1 MARPSL
7 SRPRSPKPSPGF
19 YTVPGL
25 RFPISFGRGLFVDRC
40 GRKAVLLLSLRPMRT
55 SPCFAYSVH
64 KIGKGS
70 LGPPSDLTRVFSL
83 AALLSPIL
91 QRALAATALNVLL
104 GAQAPSAAD
113 LGGWTGLF
121 STFALVLLIP
131 GIGGTWEEPGWRG
144 FALPRLQAGR
154 SALVASLIL
163 GAVWALWHL
172 PLLAKGQMG
181 GWDIVIIM
189 AWTLVLTWV
198 YNGTGGSV
206 LIVMLFHAMFT
217 TVSGSFISP
226 LAFSGADSVR
236 QSWLLAAVW
245 CAVAVAVV
253 MWAGPKHL
261 SRKLHKQ
268 EEEGGAEEPGTAT
281 PSGAVKPVPACTKG
295 RPATACGRRGW
306 YESAVG
312 WDAARGTDRRSSPLF

>member
-1 MARPSL
+1 MSYLVSL
-7 SRPRSPKPSPGF
+7 IRRHP
-19 YTVPGL
+19 L
-25 RFPISFGRGLFVDRC
+25 ISFFVLAYALSWWSWILYAFGL
-40 GRKAVLLLSLRPMRT
+40 
-55 SPCFAYSVH
+55 SPAPIASF
-64 KIGKGS
+64 
-70 LGPPSDLTRVFSL
+70 GPFL
-83 AALLSPIL
+83 AALVVLAITQGKSGIGGLLRRMVRWRVGIRWYAVALLLPVGI
-91 QRALAATALNVLL
+91 ALAATALNVLL

-121 STFALVLLIP
+121 STFALVLLVP
-131 GIGGTWEEPGWRG
+131 GAGGTWEEPGWRG

-172 PLLAKGQMG
+172 PLVVGTGQMG
-181 GWDIVIIM
+181 GWDIVIIL

-206 LIVMLFHAMFT
+206 LIVMLFHAMFN

-268 EEEGGAEEPGTAT
+268 EEPAQQPAGDTA
-281 PSGAVKPVPACTKG
+281 PRVV
-295 RPATACGRRGW
+295 
-306 YESAVG
+306 
-312 WDAARGTDRRSSPLF
+312 

>member
-1 MARPSL
+1 LIRRHPL
-7 SRPRSPKPSPGF
+7 
-19 YTVPGL
+19 
-25 RFPISFGRGLFVDRC
+25 ISFFVLAYALSWWPWILYAFGLYPAPIASF
-40 GRKAVLLLSLRPMRT
+40 
-55 SPCFAYSVH
+55 
-64 KIGKGS
+64 
-70 LGPPSDLTRVFSL
+70 GPFL
-83 AALLSPIL
+83 AALVVLAITQGKSGIGGLLRRMVRWRVGIRWYAVALLLPVGI
-91 QRALAATALNVLL
+91 ALAATALNVLL

-113 LGGWTGLF
+113 LGGWTNLLPG
-121 STFALVLLIP
+121 FAIALLIP
-131 GIGGTWEEPGWRG
+131 GLGGAWEEPGWRG
-144 FALPRLQAGR
+144 FALPSLQAGR

-172 PLLAKGQMG
+172 PLVVATGQMG

-206 LIVMLFHAMFT
+206 LIVMLFHAMFN

-268 EEEGGAEEPGTAT
+268 EEPAQQPAGDTA
-281 PSGAVKPVPACTKG
+281 PRVV
-295 RPATACGRRGW
+295 
-306 YESAVG
+306 
-312 WDAARGTDRRSSPLF
+312 

>member
-1 MARPSL
+1 MSL
-7 SRPRSPKPSPGF
+7 VKRHPLIAFFVLTWALSWWPWILYAFGLSP
-19 YTVPGL
+19 T
-25 RFPISFGRGLFVDRC
+25 PIASFGPF
-40 GRKAVLLLSLRPMRT
+40 
-55 SPCFAYSVH
+55 
-64 KIGKGS
+64 
-70 LGPPSDLTRVFSL
+70 L
-83 AALLSPIL
+83 AALVVLAITQGKSGIGGLLRRMVRWRVGIRWYAVALLLPVGI
-91 QRALAATALNVLL
+91 ALAATALNVLL
-104 GAQAPSAAD
+104 GARAPSAAD

-121 STFALVLLIP
+121 STFAVVLLIP
-131 GIGGTWEEPGWRG
+131 AAGGAWEEPGWRG
-144 FALPRLQAGR
+144 FALPSLQAGR

-172 PLLAKGQMG
+172 PLVVATGQMG
-181 GWDIVIIM
+181 GWDIVNIM

-206 LIVMLFHAMFT
+206 LIVMLFHAMFN
-217 TVSGSFISP
+217 TVPGSFISTM
-226 LAFSGADSVR
+226 FSGADSVR

-281 PSGAVKPVPACTKG
+281 PSGAVKPVPA
-295 RPATACGRRGW
+295 
-306 YESAVG
+306 
-312 WDAARGTDRRSSPLF
+312 

>member
-1 MARPSL
+1 MVKRHPLIAFFVLAFAL
-7 SRPRSPKPSPGF
+7 SWWPWILYAFGLSPA
-19 YTVPGL
+19 
-25 RFPISFGRGLFVDRC
+25 PIASFGPF
-40 GRKAVLLLSLRPMRT
+40 
-55 SPCFAYSVH
+55 
-64 KIGKGS
+64 
-70 LGPPSDLTRVFSL
+70 L
-83 AALLSPIL
+83 AALVVLAITQGKSGIGDLLRRMVRWRVGIRWYAVALLLPVGI
-91 QRALAATALNVLL
+91 ALAATALNVLL

-121 STFALVLLIP
+121 STFAFVLLIP
-131 GIGGTWEEPGWRG
+131 AAGGTWEEPGWRG

-172 PLLAKGQMG
+172 PFVVATGQMG
-181 GWDIVIIM
+181 GWDIVIIL

-206 LIVMLFHAMFT
+206 LIVMLFHAMFN

-268 EEEGGAEEPGTAT
+268 EEGGAEEPGTAT
-281 PSGAVKPVPACTKG
+281 PSGAVKPVPA
-295 RPATACGRRGW
+295 
-306 YESAVG
+306 
-312 WDAARGTDRRSSPLF
+312 

>member
-1 MARPSL
+1 MSL
-7 SRPRSPKPSPGF
+7 VKRHPLIAFFVLAFALSWWPWILYAFGPSP
-19 YTVPGL
+19 T
-25 RFPISFGRGLFVDRC
+25 PIASFGPF
-40 GRKAVLLLSLRPMRT
+40 
-55 SPCFAYSVH
+55 
-64 KIGKGS
+64 
-70 LGPPSDLTRVFSL
+70 L
-83 AALLSPIL
+83 AALVVLAITQGKSGIGGLLRRMVRWRVGIRWYAVALLLPVGI
-91 QRALAATALNVLL
+91 ALAATALNVLL

-121 STFALVLLIP
+121 STFAVVLLIP

-144 FALPRLQAGR
+144 FALPSLQAGR

-172 PLLAKGQMG
+172 PLVVATGQMG

-206 LIVMLFHAMFT
+206 LIVMLFHAMFN
-217 TVSGSFISP
+217 TVSVSFISP

-268 EEEGGAEEPGTAT
+268 EEPAQQPAGDTA
-281 PSGAVKPVPACTKG
+281 PRVV
-295 RPATACGRRGW
+295 
-306 YESAVG
+306 
-312 WDAARGTDRRSSPLF
+312 

>member
-1 MARPSL
+1 MSYLVSL
-7 SRPRSPKPSPGF
+7 IRRHP
-19 YTVPGL
+19 L
-25 RFPISFGRGLFVDRC
+25 ISFFVLAYALSWWPWILYAFGL
-40 GRKAVLLLSLRPMRT
+40 
-55 SPCFAYSVH
+55 SPAPIASF
-64 KIGKGS
+64 
-70 LGPPSDLTRVFSL
+70 GPFL
-83 AALLSPIL
+83 AALVVLAITQGKSGIGGLLRRMVRWRVGIRWYAVALLLPVGI
-91 QRALAATALNVLL
+91 ALAATALNVLL

-121 STFALVLLIP
+121 STFAFVLLIP
-131 GIGGTWEEPGWRG
+131 GVGGTWEEPGWRG

-172 PLLAKGQMG
+172 PLVVATGQMG
-181 GWDIVIIM
+181 GWDIVTIL

-206 LIVMLFHAMFT
+206 LIVMLFHAMFN

-261 SRKLHKQ
+261 SRTHHKQ
-268 EEEGGAEEPGTAT
+268 EEDPVQPEGSTA
-281 PSGAVKPVPACTKG
+281 
-295 RPATACGRRGW
+295 
-306 YESAVG
+306 
-312 WDAARGTDRRSSPLF
+312 SPRVV

>member
-1 MARPSL
+1 MSYLVSL
-7 SRPRSPKPSPGF
+7 IRRHP
-19 YTVPGL
+19 L
-25 RFPISFGRGLFVDRC
+25 ISFFVLAYALSWWSWILYAFGL
-40 GRKAVLLLSLRPMRT
+40 
-55 SPCFAYSVH
+55 SPAPIASF
-64 KIGKGS
+64 
-70 LGPPSDLTRVFSL
+70 GPFL
-83 AALLSPIL
+83 AALVVLAITQGKSGIGGLLRRMVRWRVGIRWYAVALLLPVGI
-91 QRALAATALNVLL
+91 ALAATALNVLL

-121 STFALVLLIP
+121 STFAVVLLIP

-144 FALPRLQAGR
+144 FALPSLQAGR

-172 PLLAKGQMG
+172 PLVVATGQMG
-181 GWDIVIIM
+181 GWDIVIIL
-189 AWTLVLTWV
+189 AWTLALTWV

-206 LIVMLFHAMFT
+206 LIVMLFHAMFNT
-217 TVSGSFISP
+217 ISGGAIIPALSP

-268 EEEGGAEEPGTAT
+268 EEPAQQPAGDTA
-281 PSGAVKPVPACTKG
+281 PRVV
-295 RPATACGRRGW
+295 
-306 YESAVG
+306 
-312 WDAARGTDRRSSPLF
+312 

>member
-1 MARPSL
+1 MSL
-7 SRPRSPKPSPGF
+7 VKRHPLIAFFVLAFALSWWPWILYAVGLSPA
-19 YTVPGL
+19 
-25 RFPISFGRGLFVDRC
+25 PIASFGPF
-40 GRKAVLLLSLRPMRT
+40 
-55 SPCFAYSVH
+55 
-64 KIGKGS
+64 
-70 LGPPSDLTRVFSL
+70 L
-83 AALLSPIL
+83 AALVVLAITQGKSGIGGLLRRMVQWRVGLRWYAVALLLPIGI
-91 QRALAATALNVLL
+91 ALAATALNVLL

-121 STFALVLLIP
+121 STFALALLIP
-131 GIGGTWEEPGWRG
+131 GIGGAWEEPGWRG

-172 PLLAKGQMG
+172 PFVVATGQMG

-206 LIVMLFHAMFT
+206 LIVMLFHAMFN

-281 PSGAVKPVPACTKG
+281 PPGAVKPVPA
-295 RPATACGRRGW
+295 
-306 YESAVG
+306 
-312 WDAARGTDRRSSPLF
+312 

>member
-1 MARPSL
+1 MSL
-7 SRPRSPKPSPGF
+7 VKRHPLIAFFVLAFALSWWPWILYAFGLSP
-19 YTVPGL
+19 T
-25 RFPISFGRGLFVDRC
+25 PIASFGPF
-40 GRKAVLLLSLRPMRT
+40 
-55 SPCFAYSVH
+55 
-64 KIGKGS
+64 
-70 LGPPSDLTRVFSL
+70 L
-83 AALLSPIL
+83 AALVVLAITQGKSGIGGLLRRMVRWRVGIRWYAVALLLPVGI
-91 QRALAATALNVLL
+91 ALAATALNVLL

-121 STFALVLLIP
+121 SIFAVRLLIP
-131 GIGGTWEEPGWRG
+131 GTGGAWEEPGWRG
-144 FALPRLQAGR
+144 FALPSLQAGR
-154 SALVASLIL
+154 SALLASLIL

-172 PLLAKGQMG
+172 PLVVATGQMG
-181 GWDIVIIM
+181 AWDIVTIM
-189 AWTLVLTWV
+189 AWALVLTWV

-206 LIVMLFHAMFT
+206 LIVMLFHAMFN

-253 MWAGPKHL
+253 VWAGPKHV

-281 PSGAVKPVPACTKG
+281 PSGAV
-295 RPATACGRRGW
+295 
-306 YESAVG
+306 
-312 WDAARGTDRRSSPLF
+312 

>member
-1 MARPSL
+1 MSL
-7 SRPRSPKPSPGF
+7 VKRHPLIAFFMLAFALSWWPWILYAFGLSP
-19 YTVPGL
+19 T
-25 RFPISFGRGLFVDRC
+25 PIASFGPF
-40 GRKAVLLLSLRPMRT
+40 
-55 SPCFAYSVH
+55 
-64 KIGKGS
+64 
-70 LGPPSDLTRVFSL
+70 L
-83 AALLSPIL
+83 AALVVLAITQGKSGIGGLLRRMVRWRVGIRWYAVALLLPVGI
-91 QRALAATALNVLL
+91 ALAATALNVLL
-104 GAQAPSAAD
+104 GAHAPSAAD

-121 STFALVLLIP
+121 STFAVVLLIP
-131 GIGGTWEEPGWRG
+131 GTGGAWEEPGWRG
-144 FALPRLQAGR
+144 FALPRLQAVR

-172 PLLAKGQMG
+172 PFVVATGQMG
-181 GWDIVIIM
+181 GWDIVIIL

-206 LIVMLFHAMFT
+206 LIVMLFHAMFN

-268 EEEGGAEEPGTAT
+268 EEREGAEEPGTAK
-281 PSGAVKPVPACTKG
+281 PPGAVKPIPA
-295 RPATACGRRGW
+295 
-306 YESAVG
+306 
-312 WDAARGTDRRSSPLF
+312 

>member
-1 MARPSL
+1 MSYLASL
-7 SRPRSPKPSPGF
+7 IRRYPLVSFFVLAYALSWWPWILYAFGLSP
-19 YTVPGL
+19 T
-25 RFPISFGRGLFVDRC
+25 PIASFGPF
-40 GRKAVLLLSLRPMRT
+40 
-55 SPCFAYSVH
+55 
-64 KIGKGS
+64 
-70 LGPPSDLTRVFSL
+70 L
-83 AALLSPIL
+83 AALVVLAITQGKSGIGGLLRRMVRWRVGIRWYAVALLLPVGI
-91 QRALAATALNVLL
+91 ALAATALNVLL

-121 STFALVLLIP
+121 STFAVVLLIP
-131 GIGGTWEEPGWRG
+131 GTGGTWEEPGWRG
-144 FALPRLQAGR
+144 FALPSLQAGR

-172 PLLAKGQMG
+172 PLVVATGQMG

-206 LIVMLFHAMFT
+206 LIVMLFHAMFN

-261 SRKLHKQ
+261 SRTHHKQ
-268 EEEGGAEEPGTAT
+268 EDPVQPEGSTA
-281 PSGAVKPVPACTKG
+281 
-295 RPATACGRRGW
+295 
-306 YESAVG
+306 
-312 WDAARGTDRRSSPLF
+312 SPRVV

>member
-1 MARPSL
+1 MSL
-7 SRPRSPKPSPGF
+7 VKRHPLIAFFVLTWALSWWPWILYAFGLSP
-19 YTVPGL
+19 TAIV
-25 RFPISFGRGLFVDRC
+25 SFGPF
-40 GRKAVLLLSLRPMRT
+40 
-55 SPCFAYSVH
+55 
-64 KIGKGS
+64 
-70 LGPPSDLTRVFSL
+70 L
-83 AALLSPIL
+83 AALVVLAITQGKSGIGGLLRRMVRWRVGIRWYAVALLLPVGI
-91 QRALAATALNVLL
+91 ALAATALNVLL

-121 STFALVLLIP
+121 ATFAVVLLIP
-131 GIGGTWEEPGWRG
+131 GIGGAWEEPGWRG
-144 FALPRLQAGR
+144 FALPSLQAGR

-172 PLLAKGQMG
+172 PLFVATGQMG

-206 LIVMLFHAMFT
+206 LIVMLFHAMFN

-261 SRKLHKQ
+261 SRKHRKQ
-268 EEEGGAEEPGTAT
+268 EEPAQQPAGDTA
-281 PSGAVKPVPACTKG
+281 PRVV
-295 RPATACGRRGW
+295 
-306 YESAVG
+306 
-312 WDAARGTDRRSSPLF
+312 

>member
-1 MARPSL
+1 MSL
-7 SRPRSPKPSPGF
+7 VKRHPLIAFFVLTLALSWWPWILYAFGLSPA
-19 YTVPGL
+19 
-25 RFPISFGRGLFVDRC
+25 PIASFGPF
-40 GRKAVLLLSLRPMRT
+40 
-55 SPCFAYSVH
+55 
-64 KIGKGS
+64 
-70 LGPPSDLTRVFSL
+70 L
-83 AALLSPIL
+83 AALVVLAITQGKSGIGGLLRRMVRWRVGLRWYAVALLLPVGI
-91 QRALAATALNVLL
+91 ALAATALNVLL
-104 GAQAPSAAD
+104 GAPAPSAAD
-113 LGGWTGLF
+113 LGGGTGLF
-121 STFALVLLIP
+121 STFAVRLLIP
-131 GIGGTWEEPGWRG
+131 GTGGAWEEPGWRG
-144 FALPRLQAGR
+144 FALPSLQAGR

-172 PLLAKGQMG
+172 PLLAIGQMG
-181 GWDIVIIM
+181 GWDVVIIM

-206 LIVMLFHAMFT
+206 LIVMLFHAMFN

-281 PSGAVKPVPACTKG
+281 PSGAVKPVPA
-295 RPATACGRRGW
+295 
-306 YESAVG
+306 
-312 WDAARGTDRRSSPLF
+312 